1 MYIHHVHTVELTTL
15 MSLICYYMYNIQC
28 IVNSL
33 RVCAGYEFTRQCTR
47 ACKWLV
53 HGTCVCIDN
62 KLDSSYTNALSDL
75 IKYFPIFKYEGTM
88 IYFN

>member
-1 MYIHHVHTVELTTL
+1 

-33 RVCAGYEFTRQCTR
+33 EYVLDNNFDEITRQCTR

-62 KLDSSYTNALSDL
+62 KLDNSYNNAYLTSSNISLY
-75 IKYFPIFKYEGTM
+75 IKV
-88 IYFN
+88 